1 MPGGRTRKRKDRR
14 TLPPRREVR
23 GRRGPGTTGLL
34 ATRGRKAA
42 AVIGGAVLVGIGG
55 YIATAIW
62 TGAGKVLHPTGPPLE
77 VHVVATDVYNSGHPW
92 APYFIVPYS
101 VAAGPEALPA
111 RARRS
116 PTTFVDPML
125 VRDHRAVAGGP
136 QIVRLRLR
144 GLDDRPVT
152 VSGIRA
158 LVTKRD
164 RPVRG
169 WYVAITPGCGGDVV
183 RTAPIDLDRPSR
195 PVAFRGLAGAR
206 EQIALSVTPGA
217 TSSWSSWRPSL
228 TAPWSGRPAS
238 TTPLRTGTGR
248 SPLTTVVGRSESQAR
263 QRAADTSRGT
273 RGTLRA
279 RAS

>member
-1 MPGGRTRKRKDRR
+1 
-14 TLPPRREVR
+14 
-23 GRRGPGTTGLL
+23 
-34 ATRGRKAA
+34 
-42 AVIGGAVLVGIGG
+42 VIGGAVLVGIGG

-77 VHVVATDVYNSGHPW
+77 VHVVPTDVYNSGHPW

-125 VRDHRAVAGGP
+125 VRDRRAVAGSP

-152 VSGIRA
+152 VNGIRA

-164 RPVRG
+164 RPVGG

-206 EQIALSVTPGA
+206 EQIALSVTRSDIELVQLEAVTDGA
-217 TSSWSSWRPSL
+217 VEWKARVDYSAADGDGSVTVDDGGRPFRVSSEAASRGYR
-228 TAPWSGRPAS
+228 AEYSGRPQ
-238 TTPLRTGTGR
+238 
-248 SPLTTVVGRSESQAR
+248 SPSKLVRMPEWDGNGITWC
-263 QRAADTSRGT
+263 
-273 RGTLRA
+273 
-279 RAS
+279 